1 MINIVNSKKKLDRE
15 LEELELE
22 YSKGNIDKKEYFA
35 RKRDIGQ
42 ELETFTAV
50 ERVRRMQQGGAV
62 PEKTL
67 DDWSV
72 QEEEKKK
79 LADEAEKQEMLKKFI
94 TKPESVKA
102 RNLPG
107 KERFGKKAKIGLLA
121 FIILAFVVGTSMGSM
136 FISKPSENPQI
147 SMAVNASAFLPPE
160 VANNTTTTTKLNTTT
175 KTTTNTQVAT
185 TTPTSTQPTQN
196 TQTPTNTPT
205 NTETN
210 TQTSPQNP

>member
-67 DDWSV
+67 DDWSA

-107 KERFGKKAKIGLLA
+107 KERFGNKAKIGLLA

-175 KTTTNTQVAT
+175 TKTTTNTQVAT
-185 TTPTSTQPTQN
+185 TTPTSTQNTQN
-196 TQTPTNTPT
+196 TPTEPVTNTPT
-205 NTETN
+205 NAE
-210 TQTSPQNP
+210 TSPETP